1 MAKLI
6 GTAGHV
12 DHGKT
17 SLIRALTGID
27 ADRLPEEKA
36 RGMTIDIGFAYV
48 DLPEFG
54 RVSIVDVPGHERFV
68 SNMLVGALS
77 IDVALLCVACDEGV
91 KPQTAEHFQ
100 IVSLLPVDQM
110 VVALTRADLADS
122 ETIELAKLEVSEL
135 LNGSRFESSP
145 VITVSSK
152 SGDGLQELSE
162 KLVEGLRA
170 SKPKRRGPWYLPIDR
185 VFTVKGHG
193 CVVTGTLARGS
204 VKPGAKAFLEPGHRE
219 VRIRSIHSH
228 NESLEEAEPGRR
240 TALNLS
246 GARAEDVRRG
256 QTLGEVGSV
265 FETSCLEARIT
276 WLREPK
282 HAERVRVAIGAA
294 EVLGKVFLNKEENT
308 SVQLRLQEP
317 VAVAL
322 GQPVILRRHSPP
334 DLMGGGTVEVP
345 VSKPRRKSGRVHAPL
360 DDLVG
365 QVRAAIGENPLGV
378 ETGEVCRRLGR
389 SQQEL
394 GEAFETLL
402 KQGQVIGLA
411 GVWLLT
417 TDWEHLM
424 NAVRTSLRERH
435 ERQPMMAWQSREA
448 VFKDAGFQ
456 WTGKTLDRA
465 VAAMAAG
472 SVIEVNGAA
481 VRLPDFKVKLTDR
494 QADFLS
500 RVQAELE
507 RQSVAT
513 PNAHDI
519 AQRLRVP
526 MPAVEE
532 VLKLGQL
539 AGEVVLLEGGV
550 SYTPGQ
556 IDAIR
561 STLKTRFGSKPFS
574 AGEARDALGASRKYV
589 IPLLELL
596 DKQGFTLR
604 VGDNRIIRQSDQD

>member
-17 SLIRALTGID
+17 TLIKALTGID

-48 DLPEFG
+48 DLPGFG

-68 SNMLVGALS
+68 SNMLVGALG

-91 KPQTAEHFQ
+91 KPQTTEHFQ
-100 IVSLLPVDQM
+100 IISLLPVDQM
-110 VVALTRADLADS
+110 VVALTRADLADA
-122 ETIELAKLEVSEL
+122 ETIELAKMEVAEM
-135 LNGSRFESSP
+135 LNGTRFENSP
-145 VITVSSK
+145 LVPVSST
-152 SGDGLQELSE
+152 SGDGLPELKE
-162 KLVEGLRA
+162 KLVDGLKR
-170 SKPKRRGPWYLPIDR
+170 SKPKRKGLWYLPIDR
-185 VFTVKGHG
+185 AFTVKGHG
-193 CVVTGTLARGS
+193 CVVTGTLVRGN
-204 VKPGAKAFLEPGHRE
+204 VKPGDRAFLEPGHRE

-228 NESLEEAEPGRR
+228 NESLDEAEPGRR

-256 QTLGEVGSV
+256 LTLGEAGSV
-265 FETSCLEARIT
+265 FETSCFDARIN
-276 WLREPK
+276 WLKEPK
-282 HAERVRVAIGAA
+282 HAERVRVAVGAA
-294 EVLGKVFLNKEENT
+294 EVLGKVFLDKED
-308 SVQLRLQEP
+308 SSLAQLRLQEP
-317 VAVAL
+317 IAAAL

-345 VSKPRRKSGRVHAPL
+345 VSKPRRKSGRVQAPR

-365 QVRAAIGENPLGV
+365 QVRSTIGETSLGV

-402 KQGQVIGLA
+402 KQEEAIGLA

-417 TDWEHLM
+417 SDWEHLTS
-424 NAVRTSLRERH
+424 AVRASLRERH
-435 ERQPMMAWQSREA
+435 EKQPTAAWQSREA
-448 VFKDAGFQ
+448 VFRDAGFQ

-465 VAAMAAG
+465 VAAMAAIG
-472 SVIEVNGAA
+472 VIEVNGAA
-481 VRLPDFKVKLTDR
+481 VRLPEFKVKLTDR

-500 RVQAELE
+500 RVKGELE
-507 RQSVAT
+507 RQSVTT
-513 PNAHDI
+513 PNAHEI
-519 AQRLRVP
+519 AQSLRVP

-539 AGEVVLLEGGV
+539 AGEVLLLEGGV
-550 SYTPGQ
+550 SYTPRQ

-561 STLKTRFGSKPFS
+561 STLKSRFGSKPFS

-589 IPLLELL
+589 IPLLEFL

-604 VGDNRIIRQSDQD
+604 VGDNRIIRHSD